1 VRVLIAGGS
10 GLVGSALVRSAPEN
24 IEIYSPSRSTLSLDN
39 CLAVQEF
46 LKVNNIDSV
55 ILAAAKV
62 GGILANSRWQKDFLL
77 DNLKIQNSVIEAS
90 LLAGVKN
97 FIFLGSSCIYPT
109 ASDQPI
115 KEDQILTGPLEPSN
129 EGYALAKIA
138 GIRLCEAISDEFGLN
153 YFSLMPTNLYGL
165 NDNYNYE
172 FSHVPAALMRR
183 FHEAVLND
191 SPKVEVWGTGNVLR
205 EFMSSEDLA
214 SACWHFLTLNHGEE
228 LINIGTGLEI
238 SIRDFSMLIGKITGF
253 TGEIVFDDTKLSGA
267 PRKVL
272 DVTKAKSLG
281 WSSSISLEIGL
292 SRTYDWFKK
301 AYSRGEFR
309 GA

>member
-1 VRVLIAGGS
+1 MRVLIAGGS

-165 NDNYNYE
+165 NDNYNNE